1 MRSYQTSRA
10 SQISHFRIKYEVGI
24 SFKRAIWEKLDKK
37 NRSSRPEMF
46 CKKCTTLLKKR
57 LWRNCFPVNFPVNTF
72 SCEAVYVTIGNPAS
86 CLALY
91 LTGVHFQGKLQHVG
105 HGGEQK
111 IKFISSVHQQRKKWL
126 EKYSCC
132 ITRCHSLSLVF
143 IRCHWYHSLYHSLS
157 LDLPLVYLFINDHF
171 S

>member
-24 SFKRAIWEKLDKK
+24 SFKRAMWEKLDKK

-111 IKFISSVHQQRKKWL
+111 IKCSFQ
-126 EKYSCC
+126 
-132 ITRCHSLSLVF
+132 VF
-143 IRCHWYHSLYHSLS
+143 INSVKSG
-157 LDLPLVYLFINDHF
+157 
-171 S
+171 